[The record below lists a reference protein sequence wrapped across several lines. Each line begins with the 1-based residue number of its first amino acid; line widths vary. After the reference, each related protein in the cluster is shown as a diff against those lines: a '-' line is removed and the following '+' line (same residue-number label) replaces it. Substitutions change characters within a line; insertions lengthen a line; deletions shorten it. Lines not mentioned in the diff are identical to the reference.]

1 MHIVAIALI
10 LLHLGIA
17 GCIRLHSAQV
27 TAALHSLNSPEYLQ
41 VKSVV
46 TKQTQSLSSDYLYVP
61 SKTILR
67 LLYEF
72 FSIEFRS
79 PPTTMQIVTFSFIWK
94 NCVQNYSG

>member
-46 TKQTQSLSSDYLYVP
+46 TKQTESLSCQALTFLTACLSRLYKL
-61 SKTILR
+61 SANLKNINEKETFTIFKTEL
-67 LLYEF
+67 
-72 FSIEFRS
+72 
-79 PPTTMQIVTFSFIWK
+79 FI
-94 NCVQNYSG
+94 

>member
-27 TAALHSLNSPEYLQ
+27 TAALHSLNSYEYLQ

-46 TKQTQSLSSDYLYVP
+46 TKQTQSLSCQAL
-61 SKTILR
+61 TFLTAWFAQAI
-67 LLYEF
+67 
-72 FSIEFRS
+72 
-79 PPTTMQIVTFSFIWK
+79 QIK
-94 NCVQNYSG
+94 C